1 MMVTDGEISD
11 LQKTVDLIIECSRL
25 PISIIII
32 GISRNE
38 EKEWNLMRRLDN
50 NDLSLIHT
58 NKQTA

>member
-11 LQKTVDLIIECSRL
+11 FKRTVDLIIECSRL

-38 EKEWNLMRRLDN
+38 R
-50 NDLSLIHT
+50 
-58 NKQTA
+58 